1 MKSYNCIRKIII
13 IYACLL
19 IILEVLLRELKGRG
33 GSVGVAVFSTA
44 AAGDYAEVGRCVCAS
59 YLSYKL
65 ILFLGHCC
73 PSPLATRLHCH
84 LFQHCFKITISEMGG
99 CIVSKMPTA

>member
-33 GSVGVAVFSTA
+33 GSVGVAVFNTA
-44 AAGDYAEVGRCVCAS
+44 ATGDYAEVGR
-59 YLSYKL
+59 
-65 ILFLGHCC
+65 
-73 PSPLATRLHCH
+73 
-84 LFQHCFKITISEMGG
+84 
-99 CIVSKMPTA
+99 